1 MKNIVTFTI
10 NPAIDKSSTVD
21 NVVAENKLYC
31 DEPRYE
37 PGGGGINVSR
47 AINKLDGKSLLL
59 YISGGLTGQ
68 RLDNLLK
75 EENLNTQAIKIKNS
89 IRENLIIREKTTN
102 LQYRFGMPGPKIL
115 KKENKK
121 ILDTISNLDPYPEYL
136 VISGSIPKGVDNNIY
151 AQMAKIAKK
160 KGAKVIVDASNQPLK
175 EAMNEGVF
183 LIKPNLGEFQDL
195 IGKELQ
201 DEDEIKDAA
210 LNLINNNCCNSIV
223 ISLGAGGAVFITKDK
238 TSYFRPPTVPIKSK
252 VGAGDSMVAGIV
264 LSLAEG
270 NNLEKSVIYGLAA
283 GSAAVMTPGT
293 ELCTKQDTE
302 KLYKKMLDELYN
314 R

>member
-59 YISGGLTGQ
+59 YTSGGLTGQ

-75 EENLNTQAIKIKNS
+75 EENLNTQTIKIENS
-89 IRENLIIREKTTN
+89 IRENLIIMEKSTN
-102 LQYRFGMPGPKIL
+102 LQYRFGMPGPKIFNN
-115 KKENKK
+115 ETKK

-136 VISGSIPKGVDNNIY
+136 VISGSIPKGVDTNIY

-160 KGAKVIVDASNQPLK
+160 NGAKVIVDASNQPLK

-210 LNLINNNCCNSIV
+210 LKLINNNCCNSIV
-223 ISLGAGGAVFITKDK
+223 ISLGAGGAVLITQDK
-238 TSYFRPPTVPIKSK
+238 TRYFRPPTVPIKSK

-264 LSLAEG
+264 LSLAKG

-293 ELCTKQDTE
+293 ELCTKEDTQ

-314 R
+314 

>member
-59 YISGGLTGQ
+59 YMSGGLTGQ

-75 EENLNTQAIKIKNS
+75 EENLNTQTIKIENS
-89 IRENLIIREKTTN
+89 IRENLIIMEKSTN
-102 LQYRFGMPGPKIL
+102 LQYRFGMPGPKIFNN
-115 KKENKK
+115 ETKK

-136 VISGSIPKGVDNNIY
+136 VISGSIPKGVDTNIY

-160 KGAKVIVDASNQPLK
+160 NGAKVIVDASNQPLK

-210 LNLINNNCCNSIV
+210 LKLINNNCCNSIV
-223 ISLGAGGAVFITKDK
+223 ISLGAGGAVLITQDK
-238 TSYFRPPTVPIKSK
+238 TRYFRPPTVPIKSK

-264 LSLAEG
+264 LSLAKG

-293 ELCTKQDTE
+293 ELCTKEDTQ

-314 R
+314 

>member
-75 EENLNTQAIKIKNS
+75 EENLNNQAIKIKNS

>member
-1 MKNIVTFTI
+1 VKNIATLTM

-31 DEPRYE
+31 DKPRYE

-68 RLDNLLK
+68 RLDNLLS
-75 EENLNTQAIKIKNS
+75 EENLITQAIKIKNS
-89 IRENLIIREKTTN
+89 VRENLIIREKTTN

-115 KKENKK
+115 KEENKN
-121 ILDTISNLDPYPEYL
+121 ILDTISNLDPYPDYL
-136 VISGSIPKGVDNNIY
+136 VMSGSISAGVSSGIY
-151 AQMAKIAKK
+151 AQLAKIAKK
-160 KGAKVIVDASNQPLK
+160 NGAKVIVDAAKQPLK

-195 IGKELQ
+195 IGEELQ
-201 DEDEIKDAA
+201 DEDEIRDAA
-210 LNLINNNCCNSIV
+210 INLIKDNCCQSIV
-223 ISLGAGGAVFITKDK
+223 ISLGAGGAMFITENK
-238 TSYFRPPTVPIKSK
+238 TRYLRPPTVPIKSK

-264 LSLAEG
+264 LSLAKG

-293 ELCTKQDTE
+293 ELCTKKDTE
-302 KLYKKMLDELYN
+302 KLYKKMLDELYKK
-314 R
+314 

>member
-59 YISGGLTGQ
+59 YTSGGLTGQ

-75 EENLNTQAIKIKNS
+75 EENLNTQTIKIENS
-89 IRENLIIREKTTN
+89 IRENLIIMEKSTN
-102 LQYRFGMPGPKIL
+102 LQYRFGMPGPKIFNN
-115 KKENKK
+115 ETKK

-136 VISGSIPKGVDNNIY
+136 VISGSIPKGVDTNIY

-160 KGAKVIVDASNQPLK
+160 NGAKVIVDASNQPLK

-210 LNLINNNCCNSIV
+210 LKLINNNCCNSIV
-223 ISLGAGGAVFITKDK
+223 ISLGAGGAVLITKDK
-238 TSYFRPPTVPIKSK
+238 TRYFRPPTVPIKSK

-264 LSLAEG
+264 LSLAKG

-293 ELCTKQDTE
+293 ELCTKEDTQ

-314 R
+314 